1 MTVTEHL
8 YDIPSDDELA
18 QLVGA
23 AAPHFASII
32 RERIAKLVAVLPPD
46 HPRQP
51 FLREQLGRMDALGN
65 RGEAAGERELDMP
78 PRPPLAAP
86 PPLPG
91 RHGRFSAP
99 AGG

>member
-8 YDIPSDDELA
+8 YDIPSDEELA

-32 RERIAKLVAVLPPD
+32 RERIAKLVAALPSD

-51 FLREQLGRMDALGN
+51 FLRDQLRRMDELAR
-65 RGEAAGERELDMP
+65 RGEAAGERELDLP
-78 PRPPLAAP
+78 PRPSLAGAP
-86 PPLPG
+86 PPV
-91 RHGRFSAP
+91 RRGRFSAP
-99 AGG
+99 AEG